1 MTANATIASTCPP
14 TPAAAQARIE
24 AVNPAEYARTR
35 NALGGAATG
44 LSPYITHGMVT
55 LADVL
60 AGVAATHPLSLTD
73 KFVFELGW
81 REYFRHV
88 WQRRSAAIFES
99 LHDGPLPDAAYSREL
114 PADVREA
121 RTGVAAIDA
130 AVRALYAT
138 GLLHNHAR
146 LWLASYLVHLR
157 KVHWRTGADWMVA
170 HLLDGDLASNHLSW
184 QWVAGTG
191 SSKPYLFNAD
201 NVSRFAPAAWHSRG
215 SAIDISY
222 ETLDEIARDA
232 SRVVG
237 VPHESGSAKAAAKAN
252 PGEPMSE
259 PPTRHVPPDGL
270 TARAIDPALVRD
282 RDVWLVHP
290 WALRELPADL
300 PADVICIGLW
310 LDDFHRVHPWSEAR
324 WAFVGTRMNAL
335 ASACWHGSL
344 ATLAE
349 ALCGA
354 RSVAS
359 VDDPHLGDALRTLAV
374 CRPTP
379 RLFAAVDPLCASFSR
394 WWSRAT
400 SGVKT
405 LHDLPGLAA
414 HANPS
419 TFKESTT

>member
-1 MTANATIASTCPP
+1 MTATAP
-14 TPAAAQARIE
+14 TELAYLPTAAAAQARIA
-24 AVNPAEYARTR
+24 AVNPAQYARTR
-35 NALGGAATG
+35 NALDGAATG
-44 LSPYITHGMVT
+44 LSPYITHGLVT

-60 AGVAATHPLSLTD
+60 AGVAAAHPLSLTD

-88 WQRRSAAIFES
+88 WQHRGAAIFES
-99 LHDGPLPDAAYSREL
+99 LHEGPLPEAAYSREL

-121 RTGVAAIDA
+121 RTGVPAIDA
-130 AVRALYAT
+130 AVRTLYAT

-201 NVSRFAPAAWHSRG
+201 NVARFAPEAWHSRG

-237 VPHESGSAKAAAKAN
+237 VPPRSGGAKAAAKAN
-252 PGEPMSE
+252 GTGSAFEPALDHA
-259 PPTRHVPPDGL
+259 PPAGL
-270 TARAIDPALVRD
+270 AASAIDPALVRN

-290 WALRELPADL
+290 WALRAPPADL
-300 PADVICIGLW
+300 PGDVICIGLW
-310 LDDFHRVHPWSEAR
+310 LDDSHREHPWSEAR
-324 WAFVGTRMNAL
+324 WAFAGSRMNAL
-335 ASACWHGSL
+335 ASACWHGSM

-349 ALCGA
+349 ALRGA

-374 CRPTP
+374 CRPAP
-379 RLFAAVDPLCASFSR
+379 RLFAAVDQPCASFSR

-405 LHDLPGLAA
+405 LHDLPGLVAR
-414 HANPS
+414 ANS
-419 TFKESTT
+419 FTSNETTP